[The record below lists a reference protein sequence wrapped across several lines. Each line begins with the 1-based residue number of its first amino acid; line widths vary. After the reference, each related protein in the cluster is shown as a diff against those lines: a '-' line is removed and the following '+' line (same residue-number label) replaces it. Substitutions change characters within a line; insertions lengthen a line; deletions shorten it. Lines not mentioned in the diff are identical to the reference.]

1 MTLKSASPMAV
12 YIPKLF
18 NNSYLNTDKF
28 NKPSF
33 ILILCDKIKKQ
44 SCCFK
49 KRIDIEVEYSL

>member
-33 ILILCDKIKKQ
+33 YSNFVRQDKEAIML
-44 SCCFK
+44 F
-49 KRIDIEVEYSL
+49 